1 MGIFAEALDWTKEW
15 NIINQLWPKMKAQ
28 QDISLINLGDI
39 LDDLY
44 QGFMR
49 LRELR
54 GYDITRRYG
63 ALWRVIQQRNSDFDP
78 AMAIPETLHSI

>member
-1 MGIFAEALDWTKEW
+1 MR
-15 NIINQLWPKMKAQ
+15 AQ

-54 GYDITRRYG
+54 GYDIARRYG
-63 ALWRVIQQRNSDFDP
+63 ALWRVIQQINSDFDP
-78 AMAIPETLHSI
+78 AMAIPEILQSI